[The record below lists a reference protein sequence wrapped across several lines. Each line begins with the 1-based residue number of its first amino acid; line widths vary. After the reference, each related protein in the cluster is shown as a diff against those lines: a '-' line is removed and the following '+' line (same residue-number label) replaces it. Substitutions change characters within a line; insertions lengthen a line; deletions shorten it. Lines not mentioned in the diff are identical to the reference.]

1 MKEISQEE
9 LKEFMDRVNK
19 FMDSFEKKESNSKV
33 IGEIVREELV
43 KAVKGAELAIHR
55 PWKTPAYS
63 CLGVLKLALQ

>member
-55 PWKTPAYS
+55 P
-63 CLGVLKLALQ
+63 